1 MKQPQLYVF
10 AGPNGAG
17 KSTLSSSMLG
27 PGTPIFDGDKELA
40 LLRQQFPGTDSGNLF
55 EAVNG
60 HIFSDWKNKAKKE
73 RIDCAFE
80 TNFRSADVMASVG
93 EFKDQGYE
101 TRLIFFGLDSV
112 EASIDR
118 VRLRVLNGG
127 HEVSLD
133 NIKANYEVGLRNLE
147 HYYFAFDS
155 VHIVKSFPTNELD
168 NKLSSY
174 LTIEH
179 GLIKEQVTLLPD
191 WVNNLVKIIDL
202 KQSQKL
208 IEDQKQQQEQK
219 QQIKQNNGQDQGG
232 GIKR

>member
-17 KSTLSSSMLG
+17 KSTLSASMLA
-27 PGTPIFDGDKELA
+27 PGTPVFDGDKELA
-40 LLRQQFPGTDSGNLF
+40 LLKQQFPGIDSGNLY

-60 HIFSDWKNKAKKE
+60 HVFSDWKNKAKKE

-80 TNFRSADVMASVG
+80 TNFRSADVMNSVK

-101 TRLIFFGLDSV
+101 TRLIFFGLDNV

-127 HEVSLD
+127 HEVSLE
-133 NIKANYEVGLRNLE
+133 NIKANYESGLKNLE
-147 HYYFAFDS
+147 HYYYAFDS
-155 VHIVKSFPTNELD
+155 VHIVKGFPTNEQD

-174 LTIEH
+174 LTIEQ
-179 GLIKEQVTLLPD
+179 GQIKEQAEQIPD
-191 WVNNLVKIIDL
+191 WVNKLVKRIEL

-208 IEDQKQQQEQK
+208 AEEQKQQQK
-219 QQIKQNNGQDQGG
+219 QQLKQNNGRDRNG

>member
-17 KSTLSSSMLG
+17 KSTLSASMLA
-27 PGTPIFDGDKELA
+27 PGTPIFDGDKEIA
-40 LLRQQFPGTDSGNLF
+40 LLRQQFPTTDSGNLF

-80 TNFRSADVMASVG
+80 TNFRSADVMNSVK
-93 EFKDQGYE
+93 EFKDQGYA
-101 TRLIFFGLDSV
+101 TRLIFFGLDNV

-118 VRLRVLNGG
+118 VKLRVLNGG

-133 NIKANYEVGLRNLE
+133 NIKANYESGLKNLE
-147 HYYFAFDS
+147 RYYFAFDS
-155 VHIVKSFPTNELD
+155 VHIVKGFPTNEQD
-168 NKLSSY
+168 IKLSSY
-174 LTIEH
+174 LTLEQGH
-179 GLIKEQVTLLPD
+179 FKERAEQLPD
-191 WVNNLVKIIDL
+191 WVNKLIKSIDL

-208 IEDQKQQQEQK
+208 LEDQKEEQK
-219 QQIKQNNGQDQGG
+219 QQLKQNNGQDQGG
-232 GIKR
+232 RIKR